1 MARETP
7 APQPHQ
13 YYSYQDLDFDLALS
27 RSFWESEAR
36 HTVTIYRLDAA
47 RTLMDD
53 VYGES
58 LGEEKTF
65 FPPVEV
71 LCVPNLAE
79 LTNTFVVPGGAAKQL
94 QALTLGLYLAE
105 LEEKE
110 CYPRK
115 GDFVRYDNGQGPFFY
130 ELVLVD
136 NILGANTH
144 AGVPFYVGVAG
155 VIKGN
160 DAIPQGLLQWDE

>member
-1 MARETP
+1 MARQTP
-7 APQPHQ
+7 RPQPHQ
-13 YYSYQDLDFDLALS
+13 FYSVEDADFDLALS
-27 RSFWESEAR
+27 RSFWEGEAR
-36 HTVTIYRLDAA
+36 HTATIYRLDSV
-47 RTLMDD
+47 RSQIDD

-58 LGEEKTF
+58 LKEEKIF

-71 LCVPNLAE
+71 LCVPNIGE

-94 QALTLGLYLAE
+94 QGLVLGFYLAE
-105 LEEKE
+105 LEEKD

-115 GDFVRYDNGQGPFFY
+115 GDFVRYDNGQTPLFY
-130 ELVLVD
+130 ELTLVD
-136 NILGANTH
+136 QLLGANTH

-160 DAIPQGLLQWDE
+160 DAIPQGLLTWEE